1 MTKGTKL
8 SAKHRAAISRGKLR
22 AGKVARAARKKRGN
36 GHANLPAVID
46 AAFNV
51 LSPPPPPRARRATIV
66 LHPREEQAPLYRAL
80 LASLGVEH
88 EG

>member
-8 SAKHRAAISRGKLR
+8 SAEHRAAISRGKLR
-22 AGKVARAARKKRGN
+22 ASRQKKRNN

-46 AAFNV
+46 VPFA
-51 LSPPPPPRARRATIV
+51 PPRARRATIV

-80 LASLGVEH
+80 LAALGVEH